1 MIKRTYG
8 AHPLMILKFMKP
20 FLFVLVLPV
29 IKGAIQYLI
38 TRKITGVILLETVA
52 VLAVGFLS
60 FLSFKAFSISVN
72 DKIMVIKQGLL
83 LKKESVIERN
93 RLSSVTA
100 LIGPF
105 DLLFRSVTYKIN
117 TEAGI
122 SGRTDFSFKL
132 TKSDADELF
141 LFLYGKENRTAL
153 KFPAS
158 KTAIFAA
165 ASSSALTGIVV
176 GVPIINN
183 LGKLLGIALNRI
195 LFDEISRASSRFNAY
210 FPPIVNIITA
220 LVLVSYAIS
229 FMVTFVKMLNFRL
242 RAGEEKLEAEY
253 GLFCRRHI
261 IFKKSAVNDV
271 CIEQTP
277 LLRLF
282 GLYSMRA
289 AVGGYGDKRG
299 EKAIIVPAASRFQ
312 IKTQMGV
319 HFPFLHPKVK
329 GIIADRFATTKMR
342 FLWPAELYAIIDI
355 TLTVL
360 LSLFFRSVFLLFSV
374 SGAAVLAVIVYY
386 ASVCYRNYCFG
397 EFVLGDCV
405 FASGSIG
412 LSVRELYCEKDRVGE
427 IELKRT
433 PLDRR
438 KNTCKAQIIICSES
452 ADSVRVKNID
462 YKKTL
467 EMIEICYSVSE

>member
-20 FLFVLVLPV
+20 FLFVLILPV
-29 IKGAIQYLI
+29 IKGALQYLI
-38 TRKITGVILLETVA
+38 TRKITGVLLLEGVA
-52 VLAVGFLS
+52 AFAVAFLS
-60 FLSFKAFSISVN
+60 FLSFKAFSVSVN
-72 DKIMVIKQGLL
+72 DKIMVIRQGLF
-83 LKKESVIERN
+83 LKKEAVIERN

-105 DLLFRSVTYKIN
+105 DLLFGSVTYKIN
-117 TEAGI
+117 TEAGV

-132 TKSDADELF
+132 TKNNADEIF

-158 KTAIFAA
+158 KTAVFAA

-183 LGKLLGIALNRI
+183 LGKLLGIALNKI

-220 LVLVSYAIS
+220 LVLVGYTVS
-229 FMVTFVKMLNFRL
+229 FGTTFVKMLNFRL
-242 RAGEEKLEAEY
+242 RAGDEKLEVEY
-253 GLFCRRHI
+253 GLFYRRHI

-277 LLRLF
+277 LLRMF
-282 GLYSMRA
+282 GLFSMRA
-289 AVGGYGDKRG
+289 AVGGYGDKKG
-299 EKAIIVPAASRFQ
+299 EKAVIVPAASRFQ

-319 HFPFLHPKVK
+319 HFPFLYPKAK
-329 GIIADRFATTKMR
+329 GIKADRLATTKMR

-355 TLTVL
+355 TVTVL
-360 LSLFFRSVFLLFSV
+360 LSLLFQSIFLLLSV
-374 SGAAVLAVIVYY
+374 SGALILAVIVYY
-386 ASVCYRNYCFG
+386 GSVCYRNYRFG
-397 EFVLGDCV
+397 KLVLGDCV
-405 FASGSIG
+405 FASGSVG
-412 LSVRELYCEKDRVGE
+412 LSVRELYCEKERVGE
-427 IELKRT
+427 IKLKRT

-438 KNTCKAQIIICSES
+438 KNTCKAEIIICSES
-452 ADSVRVKNID
+452 ADSVRVKNIE
-462 YKKTL
+462 YQKTL
-467 EMIEICYSVSE
+467 EMIEKCYSVSE